1 MGTFNNIDFTS
12 LVTFNGATVPTA
24 PGATELTTWDPAPAG
39 ASDGDY
45 YQMSGTST
53 VYRYDSDFGILVR
66 PEIYDF
72 AGTKTL
78 DAVIRGNET
87 GATLSSRGWSVESAS
102 DITTDSTWTTFDST
116 SNRTG
121 ATLSA
126 GTTAN
131 GMYFAGFLSH
141 SAGPGSDYYVG
152 NSVTAENGNFSYLFS
167 TKRATTSNDP
177 GFVKVTASFSEIKL
191 EQVDDFDLSAT
202 GGKWVEIYVI
212 SGSTTDEQA
221 FAWIGHSESPVR
233 FSALLDTTSN
243 TGWNIGTPSWGS
255 TNHNGAITVKN
266 CYFARLS

>member
-1 MGTFNNIDFTS
+1 MAAFNNINFTS

-24 PGATELTTWDPAPAG
+24 PGATELTTWDPSPGG

-102 DITTDSTWTTFDST
+102 DITSDSTWTTFDST

-121 ATLSA
+121 ATYDA

-141 SAGPGSDYYVG
+141 SAGPGSDDFLG
-152 NSVTAENGNFSYLFS
+152 NSVTATNGNFAYVFS
-167 TKRATTSNDP
+167 TKRRTASNDP
-177 GFVKVTASFSEIKL
+177 GFVEVGNDDSQIKL
-191 EQVDDFDLSAT
+191 EGVDDFDLSTT
-202 GGKWVEIYVI
+202 GGKWVEVYVV
-212 SGSTTDEQA
+212 SGSTTDPQA

-233 FSALLDTTSN
+233 FAAEQTAKGTTE
-243 TGWNIGTPSWGS
+243 WAVGTPSWGS
-255 TNHNGAITVKN
+255 TNHNGAITVKY
-266 CYFARLS
+266 CYFGRLS

>member
-1 MGTFNNIDFTS
+1 VGTYNNIDFTN
-12 LVTFNGATVPTA
+12 LVTFNGATVPGGGGST
-24 PGATELTTWDPAPAG
+24 TLSTWDPAPAG

-45 YQMSGTST
+45 YIMSGTST
-53 VYRYDSDFGILVR
+53 VYRYDSDIGILVR

-78 DAVIRGNET
+78 DASIRGNED
-87 GATLSSRGWSVESAS
+87 GATLASRGWSVENSS
-102 DITTDSTWTTFDST
+102 DITSDSTWTTFDST
-116 SNRTG
+116 TNRAG

-141 SAGPGSDYYVG
+141 SAGPGAHYYLG
-152 NSVTAENGNFSYLFS
+152 NSVTATNGNFAYVFS
-167 TKRATTSNDP
+167 TKRKTDSNDP
-177 GFVKVTASFSEIKL
+177 GFVKLSTPGSDIKL
-191 EQVDDFDLSAT
+191 EQVDDFDLSTT

-233 FSALLDTTSN
+233 FSGELTAKGTTE
-243 TGWNIGTPSWGS
+243 WAVGTPSWGS
-255 TNHNGAITVKN
+255 TYHNGAIAVKN